1 MNHEE
6 IYQKLYILL
15 SARKGGFIY
24 DRQLG
29 SDIFQVDVSQPEC
42 IPLIESKARNALSG
56 FPEAEIVGVTAE
68 NTDICVSVQIDDEI
82 YEIDI

>member
-1 MNHEE
+1 MTVSLEV
-6 IYQKLYILL
+6 
-15 SARKGGFIY
+15 
-24 DRQLG
+24 
-29 SDIFQVDVSQPEC
+29 IFSC